1 GGADDRARRAR
12 RACRRRRRQVR
23 RADRQ
28 ADPDALLHA
37 RRGTAA
43 ARQGRRRGRAAQ
55 ATSTAARAAS
65 PAWRRAG
72 GTRGTRLSVPDAK
85 RMRFDRRLLTHF
97 EWALPLLAIAICAFG
112 ILTVYSASY
121 TPGTDSPA
129 PMAMRQLTWFAAGL
143 LVMLAMLSFDYRRL
157 ERHAYLI
164 YLVVLLLVLA
174 VPLVGQVGGGS
185 RRWIRLGPVSMQP
198 SEFAKLAMV
207 LVCARHF
214 SLPPPAKLGLRGAA
228 VPLLLM
234 LLPAAAILAQPD
246 LGSTALVVLVSITM
260 LVLGGVQI
268 RWLALLTSPAVL
280 LAPVLW
286 SRLKEY
292 QQRRILTFMDPS
304 QDPLGAGYHVIQSKI
319 AVGSGMLWGKGFLH
333 GTQNHL
339 SFLPE
344 QHTDFIFSV
353 FSEEWGLIGGATL
366 MAFYLAILLR
376 GTVIAARAR
385 NRFGALLVMG
395 VLTIVF
401 WQVVVNVGMT

>member
-1 GGADDRARRAR
+1 
-12 RACRRRRRQVR
+12 
-23 RADRQ
+23 
-28 ADPDALLHA
+28 
-37 RRGTAA
+37 
-43 ARQGRRRGRAAQ
+43 
-55 ATSTAARAAS
+55 
-65 PAWRRAG
+65 
-72 GTRGTRLSVPDAK
+72 
-85 RMRFDRRLLTHF
+85 MRFDRRLLTHF
-97 EWALPLLAIAICAFG
+97 EWALPLLATGICAFG

-121 TPGTDSPA
+121 TPGADTPA

-143 LVMLAMLSFDYRRL
+143 LVMLGMLSFDYRRL

-164 YLVVLLLVLA
+164 YVVALLLVLA
-174 VPLVGQVGGGS
+174 VPLIGQVGGGS
-185 RRWIRLGPVSMQP
+185 RRWIRLGPMSVQP

-214 SLPPPAKLGLRGAA
+214 SLTPPAKLGLREAA

-234 LLPAAAILAQPD
+234 ALPAVAILAQPD
-246 LGSTALVVLVSITM
+246 LGSAALVVLLTVTM

-268 RWLALLTSPAVL
+268 RWLALLASPAVV
-280 LAPVLW
+280 LAPLLW

-366 MAFYLAILLR
+366 MALYLAILLR
-376 GTVIAARAR
+376 GTVIASRAR
-385 NRFGALLVMG
+385 NRFGALMVMG

-401 WQVVVNVGMT
+401 WQVVVNVGMTTGLLPVVGIPLPLFSYGGSSMLCLLMGIGLVMNVSMRRFLF

>member
-1 GGADDRARRAR
+1 
-12 RACRRRRRQVR
+12 
-23 RADRQ
+23 
-28 ADPDALLHA
+28 LN
-37 RRGTAA
+37 
-43 ARQGRRRGRAAQ
+43 
-55 ATSTAARAAS
+55 
-65 PAWRRAG
+65 
-72 GTRGTRLSVPDAK
+72 VPDAMAL
-85 RMRFDRRLLTHF
+85 MRFDRRLLTHF
-97 EWALPLLAIAICAFG
+97 EWALPLLAIPVCVFG

-121 TPGTDSPA
+121 TPGADSPA

-143 LVMLAMLSFDYRRL
+143 LVMLGMLSFDYRRL
-157 ERHAYLI
+157 ERHAYVI

-174 VPLVGQVGGGS
+174 VPVMGQVGGGS

-214 SLPPPAKLGLRGAA
+214 SLTPPAKLGLREAA

-234 LLPAAAILAQPD
+234 MLPAAAILAQPD
-246 LGSTALVVLVSITM
+246 LGSAALVVLVSITM

-268 RWLALLTSPAVL
+268 RWLALLASPGVL

-366 MAFYLAILLR
+366 MALYLAILLR

-401 WQVVVNVGMT
+401 WQVVVNVGMTTGLLPVVGIPLPLFSYGGSSMLCLLIGIGLVMNVSMRRFLF